1 MTPEIWLKLSKRI
14 NELLTS
20 PEVTGVVVT
29 HGPDTLE
36 ETAYFLDLTVA
47 SQKPVVVVGAQR
59 AASAPDSDGPR
70 NLLNAVRVAVSDE
83 ARGKGALVVM
93 NGQINAAREVTKTNT
108 TEMETFK
115 SLEFGE
121 LGVVDPERVRF
132 YRAPLRRQTIAL
144 GAEARLGRVEI
155 VVHYAGADGRVI
167 RALLNDSAQSESRLN
182 GLVVA
187 ATGLGHVSGAMYD
200 AIKEARDR
208 NIPVV
213 ISTRVYT
220 GRTIPLYANKGKGI
234 SLKDIGCVFADNLSP
249 QKARILLML
258 ALTKPATT
266 DELQRYFDH

>member
-1 MTPEIWLKLSKRI
+1 VKSFVILGKVLSLQNALGEKMKMLPASI
-14 NELLTS
+14 LLCALLAV
-20 PEVTGVVVT
+20 PQAP
-29 HGPDTLE
+29 GPSVL
-36 ETAYFLDLTVA
+36 
-47 SQKPVVVVGAQR
+47 AQNT
-59 AASAPDSDGPR
+59 D
-70 NLLNAVRVAVSDE
+70 N
-83 ARGKGALVVM
+83 RGGRSLPLVGALVVM
-93 NGQINAAREVTKTNT
+93 NGQINAAREVSKTNT

-132 YRAPLRRQTIAL
+132 YRAPLRRQTITL

-155 VVHYAGADGRVI
+155 IVHYAGADGRLI
-167 RALLNDSAQSESRLN
+167 RALLNDNAQPDSRLN
-182 GLVVA
+182 GLVIAGV
-187 ATGLGHVSGAMYD
+187 GLGHVSGAMYD

-220 GRTIPLYANKGKGI
+220 GRTIPLYANKGRGI